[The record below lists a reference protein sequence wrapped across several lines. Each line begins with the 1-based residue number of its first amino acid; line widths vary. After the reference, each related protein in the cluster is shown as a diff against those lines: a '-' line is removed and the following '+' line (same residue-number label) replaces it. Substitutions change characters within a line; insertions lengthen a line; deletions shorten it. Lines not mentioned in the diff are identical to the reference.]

1 MLQKLSISL
10 ANVLYSEIC
19 LPLIDILSPAAF
31 THWGIHTERN
41 ELLFYVTL
49 LSPYTS
55 DDQGLSSEPAPVYVY
70 QVPLTIFNGTL
81 FPGLLLWLV
90 SFRHAIGGEG
100 LLQWAVR
107 DWKSTPGFIW
117 SVVSIICQWKP
128 EPLTVKGHPPHWS
141 LMLHTALLQVFI
153 CLRSTLEYSRF
164 LFYKQPFL
172 PRNGKPLF
180 DESVITFEYILFSI
194 SELLPLVVK

>member
-100 LLQWAVR
+100 LLQ
-107 DWKSTPGFIW
+107 
-117 SVVSIICQWKP
+117 
-128 EPLTVKGHPPHWS
+128 
-141 LMLHTALLQVFI
+141 
-153 CLRSTLEYSRF
+153 
-164 LFYKQPFL
+164 
-172 PRNGKPLF
+172 
-180 DESVITFEYILFSI
+180 
-194 SELLPLVVK
+194 